1 MAHENQS
8 IPEFMTKYYQGSN
21 HHGKEDIAALA
32 KDYETERAKF
42 LQTSFV
48 ERQMFQ
54 RDWIRLTGKGKPLTV
69 DEELAPMNID
79 YEAKAKALAEKSGYQ
94 EKENEQQQDNQL
106 ELPLE
111 QTAAQTN
118 TEAPTTGQEDDRP
131 KMLSQLKKLHAEN
144 ARMTQR
150 QRP

>member
-1 MAHENQS
+1 MAHENQN
-8 IPEFMTKYYQGSN
+8 IPEFMTKYYQGSD

-32 KDYETERAKF
+32 KDYEAERARF

-48 ERQMFQ
+48 ERQLFQ
-54 RDWIRLTGKGKPLTV
+54 RDWNRLTGTGKPLTV

-94 EKENEQQQDNQL
+94 EKENEQQQEKQL

-111 QTAAQTN
+111 QTAAQTK
-118 TEAPTTGQEDDRP
+118 TEAPTVTSDDERQ
-131 KMLSQLKKLHAEN
+131 KILSQLKKMHVEN